1 MFKIV
6 DLYINAGQK
15 EMLVWAQ
22 KPAFFPLL
30 RKLKR
35 ICIYCTINQCFGR
48 VSSGVKRPFEYLAA
62 LGAC

>member
-22 KPAFFPLL
+22 KSAFFPLL

-48 VSSGVKRPFEYLAA
+48 VSSE
-62 LGAC
+62 